1 MPDAPQHPPVPGQAL
16 VTRRA
21 LVEIVRAAV
30 LGSYGVT
37 GLAESFLGRLGLARP
52 PIRVALRPDVAV
64 DVRLTIAYGLPVA
77 EVARQVDSAVRYALR
92 RALGR
97 DVGSVT
103 IHVEGLASGPFTT
116 VADDAPGRVNAT
128 PRAPGEDAT

>member
-1 MPDAPQHPPVPGQAL
+1 MPAEPTRRAVPGRAI

-21 LVEIVRAAV
+21 LEEIVRTAV

-37 GLAESFLGRLGLARP
+37 GLAESLRSRLGLGRR
-52 PIRVALRPDVAV
+52 PIRVDLRPEVSV
-64 DVRLTIAYGLPVA
+64 DVHLTIAHGLPVA
-77 EVARQVDSAVRYALR
+77 EVARQVDSAIRYGLV

-103 IHVEGLASGPFTT
+103 IHVDGLAGGPFTT
-116 VADDAPGRVNAT
+116 PGGGSPRPADDGQA
-128 PRAPGEDAT
+128 

>member
-1 MPDAPQHPPVPGQAL
+1 MPAEPSRRDVPGRAL

-21 LVEIVRAAV
+21 LEEIVRSAV

-37 GLAESFLGRLGLARP
+37 GLAESLRGRLGLGPRP
-52 PIRVALRPDVAV
+52 LRVGLRPEVTV
-64 DVRLTIAYGLPVA
+64 DVHLTIAHGLPVA
-77 EVARQVDSAVRYALR
+77 EVARQVDSAIRYGLR

-103 IHVEGLASGPFTT
+103 IHVDGLAGGPFTT
-116 VADDAPGRVNAT
+116 
-128 PRAPGEDAT
+128 PGEASPRPADEGRA